1 MDKLKELEKN
11 IRTINPEITDDILNL
26 LYEYIVQRLNQEF
39 KTFDLL
45 NIKK

>member
-45 NIKK
+45 KK

>member
-39 KTFDLL
+39 KTFNLL
-45 NIKK
+45 NMKK